1 MLAKFSSLQVG
12 FLNPRTAAP
21 CSWAGRVVA
30 DNSESGWQLLRHG
43 AQRHSAAVRS
53 HIGGA
58 GALGPPVNG
67 QLLRVISAVG
77 AGWQA
82 RDDSRRQSS
91 GAIDTNRGESSVDC
105 ACNKSDDQQ
114 DSSQNV
120 PPLLRVK
127 LSVHYRVH
135 SRQMLCIGGNQ
146 IPFGWSFMSIAKVP
160 MEWSQGDIWSAEFDL
175 PANSKM
181 EYKYVIM
188 EEQDWTTQVSE
199 DSEGVVSFSYRTEPD
214 APPDVRTIQ
223 KQMAIVAWQPGP
235 NRTVILPRMEEW
247 RGLSEGEV
255 RPREVIPQ
263 QQQQQAVQPYMAGR
277 LHGRQALG
285 GKTTRGL
292 QSDQGAPGTTQHRQQ
307 QQQTEVSKEQS
318 PPFVPVQQQTQH
330 ARQSKELDPPNGTWE
345 TLQLRDGVLLLE
357 RRDVW
362 GLPSPLPRSRSL
374 NGFRLDT

>member
-1 MLAKFSSLQVG
+1 MLAQCPSLQAG
-12 FLNPRTAAP
+12 SLNLRTAAP
-21 CSWAGRVVA
+21 CSWTGRSVA
-30 DNSESGWQLLRHG
+30 DNSESGCQLLRQG
-43 AQRHSAAVRS
+43 AQKHSAVVRS

-82 RDDSRRQSS
+82 RDDGRRQSNS
-91 GAIDTNRGESSVDC
+91 ALDPNRGEKSVDC
-105 ACNKSDDQQ
+105 SCNKSDDQQ
-114 DSSQNV
+114 DSSQNA

-146 IPFGWSFMSIAKVP
+146 IPFGWSFMSIARVP

-199 DSEGVVSFSYRTEPD
+199 DSEGVVSFNYRTEPD

-235 NRTVILPRMEEW
+235 NRTVNLPRVEEW

-263 QQQQQAVQPYMAGR
+263 RQQQQQVAQPYMAGR
-277 LHGRQALG
+277 LYGQQAQW
-285 GKTTRGL
+285 GKATRGL
-292 QSDQGAPGTTQHRQQ
+292 QSAQGTSQQQ
-307 QQQTEVSKEQS
+307 QQQTDVAKEQS
-318 PPFVPVQQQTQH
+318 SSFAPQQQQTQH
-330 ARQSKELDPPNGTWE
+330 ARQAKELDPLDGTWE
-345 TLQLRDGVLLLE
+345 TLQLRDGAPLLE

-362 GLPSPLPRSRSL
+362 GLPSPLPRSRPM
-374 NGFRLDT
+374 NGLRFDT